1 MRRTGLVGILVLIAV
16 VALGL
21 WEWQWDSSALEA
33 WIEGYPFLGATLY
46 VAVLAV
52 SIVLLPLSSL
62 PLLPFAAR
70 LYGVWATALLSA
82 AGWWIGALIAFQV
95 ARLGRRYLER
105 VTSLEVIDRFE
116 RTIPRDLSFFGI
128 VILRMIF
135 PVDLVSF
142 ALGLLKQLSF
152 MTYAVA
158 SLIGILPFAFVWS
171 YAGGELSAGRW
182 LSFAG
187 TALAMALLV
196 LLVRRLS
203 RASALRTGHE
213 GAPIVQ
219 NRDISAN
226 GPVPAG
232 DEPGRL
238 PQEDTMNA
246 SASRLLLSSIVTKNI
261 ALFVVILMVAVV
273 PLAARYYQ
281 DSRDYEIQNL
291 ASQLEFFAERG
302 ASWVDVEATTQLS
315 RAEDRTKPAYQA
327 VLDTLQRIEREF
339 GVDNAVMMRRQPDG
353 QYIYLAAGHD
363 GFDPGEPADIH
374 KLFPATY
381 AATNDTWLSGEM
393 MHSRLF
399 GGKVGDDD
407 FDQFLQINVPLKRDG
422 QVAAILMLNK
432 FANPVAAAVRA
443 KTIRVFALS
452 VGLLAVGLA
461 LFGFIISRM
470 LQPLKLLT
478 AAATEISQ
486 GNLEVPLAAPKGRDE
501 VGRLTGAFR
510 AMIEGLRQRDFIRDT
525 FGRYV
530 TKEVV
535 DELLGSP
542 DGLRL
547 GGKTRVITIL
557 VTDLRGFTAIAAR
570 LAPNEVL
577 EILNR
582 YLEQMVAVIQRHRG
596 TIDEIQGDGILC
608 FFGAPLAAPDDPVR
622 AVACAIEM
630 QQALQ
635 ELNAECAAR
644 GIEPLGMGIGIN
656 TGDVIVGNIGSEQRT
671 KYSAIGNAINT
682 AYRIESHT
690 IAGQILVSDDTWA
703 QVSHVARARGSV
715 TAEFKGLEQPIRLWE
730 VEGLGGDYQIFLK
743 QPEEDSLHAIE
754 PPLAVACYVIEGK
767 TVSPDAINAQ
777 IVSLGERSAEI
788 LFSAP
793 VPVLSNLKVVL
804 ESAGSFAEAPELYAK
819 VVPEQNGTADGAARV
834 AFTSVSQAAA
844 AAFTTAK
851 SRVRALAA
859 DPIARAKDATG

>member
-1 MRRTGLVGILVLIAV
+1 MRRTGLVGILVFIAV

-21 WEWQWDSSALEA
+21 WEWRWDSSALEA
-33 WIEGYPFLGATLY
+33 WIEEYPRLGATLY
-46 VAVLAV
+46 VAVLAG

-70 LYGVWATALLSA
+70 LYGVWTTALLSA
-82 AGWWIGALIAFQV
+82 AGWWLGALIAFQV

-105 VTSLEVIDRFE
+105 VTSMEVIDRFE
-116 RTIPRDLSFFGI
+116 RTIPRDLNFLGI

-135 PVDLVSF
+135 PVDMVSF

-152 MTYAVA
+152 MTYAAA

-203 RASALRTGHE
+203 RAGALRTGHE
-213 GAPIVQ
+213 GAPMAQ
-219 NRDISAN
+219 NRDISLKD
-226 GPVPAG
+226 PVPAG
-232 DEPGRL
+232 EGSRRP
-238 PQEDTMNA
+238 PQEDTMKA
-246 SASRLLLSSIVTKNI
+246 SPSRLLLSSIVTKNI

-281 DSRDYEIQNL
+281 DSREYEIQNL

-315 RAEDRTKPAYQA
+315 RAEDRTKPAYRT

-399 GGKVGDDD
+399 GGRVGDDD
-407 FDQFLQINVPLKRDG
+407 FDQFLQINVPLKHDG

-461 LFGFIISRM
+461 LFGFITSRM
-470 LQPLKLLT
+470 LRPLKLLT

-486 GNLEVPLAAPKGRDE
+486 GNLEVPLAPRGRDE
-501 VGRLTGAFR
+501 VGRLTAAFR

-582 YLEQMVAVIQRHRG
+582 YLEQMVTVIQRHRG

-608 FFGAPLAAPDDPVR
+608 FFGAPLSAPDDPVR

-635 ELNAECAAR
+635 ALNAECAAR
-644 GIEPLGMGIGIN
+644 GIDPLGMGIGIN

-671 KYSAIGNAINT
+671 KYSAVGNAINT
-682 AYRIESHT
+682 AYRIESQT
-690 IAGQILVSDDTWA
+690 IAGQILVSEDTWVR
-703 QVSHVARARGSV
+703 VSHIARSRGCA
-715 TAEFKGLEQPIRLWE
+715 TAEFKGLAEPVQLWD
-730 VEGLGGDYQIFLK
+730 VDGLGGDYQLSLS
-743 QPEEDSLHAIE
+743 PLGEDSLLAMQ
-754 PPLAVACYVIEGK
+754 PPLPITCFVLEGK
-767 TVSPDAINAQ
+767 TVLPDPLGAR
-777 IVSLGERSAEI
+777 IVSLGENSAEI
-788 LFSAP
+788 VFDAP
-793 VPVLSNLKVVL
+793 LAAYTNLKVL
-804 ESAGSFAEAPELYAK
+804 LNGPESPAGPELYAK
-819 VVPEQNGTADGAARV
+819 VLGSPGPDGKTRV
-834 AFTSVSQAAA
+834 AFTSVSQQAIATFA
-844 AAFTTAK
+844 
-851 SRVRALAA
+851 
-859 DPIARAKDATG
+859 IARNRSATTQPAP